1 MDMHCAQDMTWFKMG
16 LVARVLEEEKTN
28 ICSLKVGLHV
38 DCRVF
43 VLVAGLV
50 RTIQTLTYY
59 INNHYF
65 SILLIMH
72 ARLVSGD

>member
-1 MDMHCAQDMTWFKMG
+1 MDIHCAQDMTWFKMG
-16 LVARVLEEEKTN
+16 LVARVLEEEETN

-50 RTIQTLTYY
+50 RKIQT
-59 INNHYF
+59 
-65 SILLIMH
+65 
-72 ARLVSGD
+72 